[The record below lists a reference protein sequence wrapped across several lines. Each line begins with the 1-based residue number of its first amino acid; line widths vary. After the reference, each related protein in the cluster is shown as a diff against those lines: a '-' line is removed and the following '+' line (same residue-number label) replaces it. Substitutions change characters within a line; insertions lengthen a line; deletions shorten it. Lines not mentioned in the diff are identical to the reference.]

1 MIEIQI
7 LESWNLPI
15 GFRKTRG
22 LSTIMYWRTMP
33 DANRNQARELVM
45 KNTSHMGDVTRTVK
59 GSGAGNGKE
68 PKTWRLGQL
77 WPPNMFGDRQYEYC
91 IMVENPN

>member
-1 MIEIQI
+1 MRDA
-7 LESWNLPI
+7 SWNQ
-15 GFRKTRG
+15 T
-22 LSTIMYWRTMP
+22 
-33 DANRNQARELVM
+33 RELVM

-68 PKTWRLGQL
+68 PKTWRLGTAGQTCL
-77 WPPNMFGDRQYEYC
+77 VIGNMN